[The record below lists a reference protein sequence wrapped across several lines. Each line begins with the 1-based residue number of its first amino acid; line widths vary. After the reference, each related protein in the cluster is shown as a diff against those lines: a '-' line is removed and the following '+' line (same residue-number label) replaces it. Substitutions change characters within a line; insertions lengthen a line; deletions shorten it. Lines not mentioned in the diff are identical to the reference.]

1 MHESSIQALVH
12 VARVSGSRLR
22 ELSDQLETAEPRF
35 VEGTLRSLAKEADA
49 LSAALA
55 RLAKHSDALPDET
68 PKTSQNEPPVDDA
81 GLLDLARR
89 IKMAATFGICDF
101 CGGVRS
107 DGGGYGRIEAASALV
122 VEHVKAAIRQ
132 QAAQNET

>member
-1 MHESSIQALVH
+1 VH

-55 RLAKHSDALPDET
+55 RLAKHADALPDET
-68 PKTSQNEPPVDDA
+68 PAAPQDVPPPADA
-81 GLLDLARR
+81 GLLEVVHRLRVGAQ
-89 IKMAATFGICDF
+89 FGLCE
-101 CGGVRS
+101 CGGVRAN
-107 DGGGYGRIEAASALV
+107 GGGHDRIEAAPALV
-122 VEHVKAAIRQ
+122 GEHVKAAIRQ
-132 QAAQNET
+132 QAARNET